1 MIKIYTDFEKFRNID
16 GVLSP
21 DSYFNITV
29 TTDMLSEECKNILL
43 KYEKAKV
50 ISFNLLDGR
59 FGPFPLTSISSG
71 VKTIILLQLMKEK
84 VIAKPAYINLSE
96 CGENILNLAFKYV
109 EFMKIPVFLR
119 NSALYNIDD
128 YEFTING
135 RYKVFGSDALMD
147 TLVNIYSQ
155 ETLRK

>member
-1 MIKIYTDFEKFRNID
+1 MYMIKIYTDFEKFKNID
-16 GVLSP
+16 GILSP

-29 TTDMLSEECKNILL
+29 TTDMLSEECKNILM

-59 FGPFPLTSISSG
+59 FGPFPLNSISSG

-96 CGENILNLAFKYV
+96 CGENILYLAFKYV
-109 EFMKIPVFLR
+109 EYMKIPVFLR
-119 NSALYNIDD
+119 NSVLYNVDD
-128 YEFTING
+128 YEFLVNSK
-135 RYKVFGSDALMD
+135 YKVYSADELMD
-147 TLVNIYSQ
+147 TLVNIYSR
-155 ETLRK
+155 EVM

>member
-16 GVLSP
+16 GILSP

-29 TTDMLSEECKNILL
+29 TTDMLSEECKNILM
-43 KYEKAKV
+43 KYEKARV

-59 FGPFPLTSISSG
+59 FGPFPLSSISSG

-109 EFMKIPVFLR
+109 EYMKIPVFLR
-119 NSALYNIDD
+119 NSALYNVDD
-128 YEFTING
+128 YDFTVNG
-135 RYKVFGSDALMD
+135 KYKVFGADALMD
-147 TLVNIYSQ
+147 VLVNLYSQ
-155 ETLRK
+155 EAIKK